1 MQLITQNQHDSEP
14 NDAMW
19 AVKAG
24 GGRQESNS
32 RADQQPN
39 SVKTAYGCFGLAQL
53 LFRAGLLPLVI
64 L

>member
-1 MQLITQNQHDSEP
+1 MQFITQNQHDSEP

-19 AVKAG
+19 RSQ
-24 GGRQESNS
+24 GRWRKTESNS